1 MPPAAVEMRQI
12 SKTFPGLYR
21 TIVANNHMDLSIEKG
36 EFHVIVGENGAGKS
50 TLMNIL
56 YGLLIPDEGQILLS
70 GEAKKITSPK
80 VAIENG
86 IGMIHQHF
94 MLVPTFT
101 VGENIVLGHEP
112 TRASLLDKATI
123 RAQVKAISEELDLD
137 VDPDAI
143 VADTS
148 VGIQQRVEIIKA
160 LYRGAK
166 ILVLDE
172 PTAVLTPHEAEVLFK
187 ALKKLC
193 ANGSTVIMITHK
205 MPEVLAVADRVTVMR
220 DGEVAG
226 RFDRQELDG
235 HMLAACMTG
244 RDLSLD
250 RLARTPMVENPE
262 VILEVENLCCND
274 DRGLP
279 AARGVSFKLH
289 AGEILAIAGVAH
301 NGQEELAEAIAGQ
314 RPVTAGR
321 VVFKGNPITNLPVR
335 QIREMGIGHIADDRY
350 GEGCAKQASVT
361 RNMIMALHNREPLG
375 NSIKINLNN
384 VKKWVQNQ
392 VNSYD
397 IKLDHP
403 DAPIMSLSG
412 GNVQK
417 VIIAREIWMTTYCII
432 AEQPSRGVDI
442 GAAESIYER
451 IRDLRNQGIGVL
463 LVSMD
468 LTEVMRLADRILVI
482 FNGKIAGERLPEETT
497 QQNLGLLMTG
507 VINEPLGQ

>member
-1 MPPAAVEMRQI
+1 MHPAAVEMRQI
-12 SKTFPGLYR
+12 TKTFPGLYR
-21 TIVANNHMDLSIEKG
+21 TIVANKQVDLTVEKG

-50 TLMNIL
+50 TLMNVL
-56 YGLLIPDEGQILLS
+56 YGLLTPDEGQIFLS
-70 GEAKKITSPK
+70 GEPIKITSPK

-94 MLVPTFT
+94 MLVPSFT

-112 TRASLLDKATI
+112 TRASLLDKTAI
-123 RAQVKAISEELDLD
+123 RTRVKAISDGLDLD
-137 VDPDAI
+137 IDPNAV

-160 LYRGAK
+160 LYRGAN
-166 ILVLDE
+166 IMVLDE

-193 ANGSTVIMITHK
+193 ASGSTVIMITHK
-205 MPEVLAVADRVTVMR
+205 MPEVLATADRVTVMR
-220 DGEVAG
+220 DGEVVG
-226 RFDRQELDG
+226 RFDRHELDG
-235 HMLAACMTG
+235 HVLATRMTG

-250 RLARTPMVENPE
+250 RLPRNPKPENSN

-279 AARGVSFKLH
+279 AARDVSFKLH

-301 NGQEELAEAIAGQ
+301 NGQEEMAEAIAGQ
-314 RPVTAGR
+314 RSVTAGK
-321 VVFKGNPITNLPVR
+321 VVFREQPITNLTVR
-335 QIREMGIGHIADDRY
+335 KIREMGMGHIADDRY

-361 RNMIMALHNREPLG
+361 KNMIMALHNRAPLG
-375 NSIKINLNN
+375 NSVRIDLNN

-392 VNSYD
+392 ISAYD

-417 VIIAREIWMTTYCII
+417 VIIAREIWMTTHCII

-442 GAAESIYER
+442 GAAEAIYER

-468 LTEVMRLADRILVI
+468 LAEVMRLADRILVI

-497 QQNLGLLMTG
+497 QENLGLLMTG
-507 VINEPLGQ
+507 VIDEPLGQ